1 MRDCKTG
8 GAITTLTGTN
18 VGDLNEKGD
27 IWTETPFDAFESQM
41 IGGTSVPEPHHYWR
55 RCHQD
60 MSVAPAQSIRVS
72 PKNGG
77 DSMLIQLLE
86 PLVIDN
92 VDDAYK
98 IELAFSVN
106 TVVTGK
112 VKPMGEWNGG
122 LGHKSFYDVS
132 DGFYNIAIA
141 GLSLAPVA
149 YKDVPGTSIVSS
161 IGRICDSGSEPFG
174 RIPRARFR
182 IR

>member
-1 MRDCKTG
+1 MMVNNDTAIASAPAG
-8 GAITTLTGTN
+8 SGAF
-18 VGDLNEKGD
+18 VVMQVPVQKKKGL
-27 IWTETPFDAFESQM
+27 FQRHRAV
-41 IGGTSVPEPHHYWR
+41 SVVAALLALAG
-55 RCHQD
+55 
-60 MSVAPAQSIRVS
+60 SVAPAQSIRVS